1 MSYFF
6 YGRQPRIEVPLV
18 LPDQRHLAIEFVIDT
33 GFDGFLMLPTAAVTA
48 LGLPF
53 LYRLDA
59 NLADDRRKS
68 TSVHGAVI
76 VWNGEEI
83 DVQVLAMGKRPL
95 LGTLLLEGYKL
106 TIPFHDSETVTIDPL
121 GS

>member
-1 MSYFF
+1 MNGKVH
-6 YGRQPRIEVPLV
+6 GRQPRIEVPLI

-33 GFDGFLMLPTAAVTA
+33 GFDGFLMLPATAVTA

-68 TSVHGAVI
+68 TAVHGAAI
-76 VWNGEEI
+76 VWNWQEI
-83 DVQVLAMGKRPL
+83 DVQVLAMGR
-95 LGTLLLEGYKL
+95 
-106 TIPFHDSETVTIDPL
+106 
-121 GS
+121 